1 MLCKNLIGIYV
12 HGSIAFG
19 CFNRERSDID
29 FIVVVKS
36 PVSEQVKLQLLQV
49 LEDLREQAPPK
60 GFEMSVVLE
69 RYCKKFV
76 YPTPYELHFSNDCL
90 KQYLENPLLLCN
102 DDPKTDYDLAAHF
115 TVITNAGVVLCGKP
129 ISEVF
134 SDIPREEYLDSIRKD
149 IENAREDMVDF
160 PVNVI
165 LNLCRVYSYIRD
177 GLVLSKAEGGQWGL
191 INLPEKY
198 HSLIAAMLDNYIQGT
213 DTQSMAFC
221 KDKTLQIDFCEYMLN
236 LIFNPTV

>member
-1 MLCKNLIGIYV
+1 
-12 HGSIAFG
+12 
-19 CFNRERSDID
+19 
-29 FIVVVKS
+29 
-36 PVSEQVKLQLLQV
+36 
-49 LEDLREQAPPK
+49 
-60 GFEMSVVLE
+60 MSVVLE

>member
-1 MLCKNLIGIYV
+1 
-12 HGSIAFG
+12 
-19 CFNRERSDID
+19 
-29 FIVVVKS
+29 
-36 PVSEQVKLQLLQV
+36 